1 MPIYIK
7 IQFYLFHKKSKRKL
21 LQVSSRGNHQ
31 ATDTKMNKLTIIVLK
46 SADPYLPDRVE
57 FKHTSLLNLRQDM
70 LFIRA
75 AETYFNMM
83 RTDL

>member
-46 SADPYLPDRVE
+46 SADPYLPDGVE
-57 FKHTSLLNLRQDM
+57 FKNISLGAHILLLTFKININ
-70 LFIRA
+70 FI
-75 AETYFNMM
+75 F
-83 RTDL
+83 

>member
-1 MPIYIK
+1 MATLSFMP
-7 IQFYLFHKKSKRKL
+7 
-21 LQVSSRGNHQ
+21 VSNHQ
-31 ATDTKMNKLTIIVLK
+31 ATDSKINKFTIIVLE

-57 FKHTSLLNLRQDM
+57 FKHTSLLNLRQDV

-75 AETYFNMM
+75 AKTYLNTM